1 MNKEK
6 TIPMKRSRGRN
17 RPNALHSRVRS
28 VGLAVV
34 CLLCA
39 PTIALAQL
47 NNGVP
52 KQVEGVDVEQRLG
65 ESLPLEVPVVDSMG
79 RKVAFGSFFDGKR
92 PVIVTLNYSDCP
104 VLCSV
109 QLNQLTQSLN
119 KLDLELGADYQVVT
133 LSIDPQE
140 TTERIAET
148 KTLYVEQLTEQPNAA
163 EAWHFVTASS
173 EVIGQVTDAL
183 GFRYKYDKQTG
194 EYYHP
199 AMLAFVSPEGVISRY
214 SLKVDFPA
222 DQVKLAL
229 MESADGKIGS
239 PVDKFL
245 MWCFSYDPDRGQYTA
260 EAWKLMRLGGLVT
273 VAALLIGITPYWLGR
288 RNGPA
293 DTAQD
298 EDEKLEV

>member
-1 MNKEK
+1 MRFSKGQ
-6 TIPMKRSRGRN
+6 IRIVAWVKR
-17 RPNALHSRVRS
+17 ALC
-28 VGLAVV
+28 VGLAVA

-39 PTIALAQL
+39 PATASAQL
-47 NNGVP
+47 NDRIP

-65 ESLPLEVPVVDSMG
+65 ESLPLDVTVVDSLG
-79 RKVAFGSFFDGKR
+79 RKVALDSFFDGNR

-109 QLNQLTQSLN
+109 QLSQLTQSLN
-119 KLDLELGADYQVVT
+119 KLDLDLGDDYQIVT

-140 TTERIAET
+140 KTARIAET
-148 KTLYVEQLTEQPNAA
+148 KALYVEQLTEQPGAG
-163 EAWHFVTASS
+163 EAWHFVTASA
-173 EVIGQVTDAL
+173 EVITQVTDAL
-183 GFRYKYDKQTG
+183 GFHYKYDKQTG

-214 SLKVDFPA
+214 SLKVDFPP
-222 DQVKLAL
+222 DQIKLAL

-239 PVDKFL
+239 PVDKFV
-245 MWCFSYDPDRGQYTA
+245 MWCFSYDPERGQYTA

-288 RNGPA
+288 RNEPGK
-293 DTAQD
+293 TAQD
-298 EDEKLEV
+298 EDEKLEL